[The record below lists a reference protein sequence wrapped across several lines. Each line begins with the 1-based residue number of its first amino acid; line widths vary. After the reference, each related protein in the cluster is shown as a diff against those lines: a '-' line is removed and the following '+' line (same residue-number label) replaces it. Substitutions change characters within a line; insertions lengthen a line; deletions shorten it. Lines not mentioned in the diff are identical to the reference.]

1 MSYPTDPR
9 YAPVAAFSPLDDE
22 RTIYRSPASYA
33 RPFPPY
39 DPNQNHGDLGDA
51 GIEMDT
57 RRPDPPKHDRS
68 NDTMYST
75 FSNNNAS
82 QPEMHSFL
90 HDPINKIDTFYTAN
104 TFIPYKDN
112 SGKQLR
118 HILIVS
124 SFRWLITAGLCGGY
138 VFATRMWQN
147 QGAQSEAR
155 KKVYNALTTGISIAL
170 GLNIASAFRDMALNM
185 RWPILSGRKRN
196 LVELDL
202 ILNADSL
209 TKLVKLMYVARRPLV
224 VFGCIFWLLANLL
237 AQAGI
242 AMLSLTYSFDVD
254 NSQVQMNPGQLV
266 SIPDLNHFYPQGDLS
281 RDPSIHDEEYAAHMF
296 GALSYTYGLNSSE
309 FSPEAGKIYQPK
321 GDMLFQ
327 DYETRSIEHTFSDSP
342 LDEPLGTFSVYTSRT
357 IKVSYDCSAY
367 MVTANGNGTMDDPVV
382 ETLGNMTVSQT
393 VPDSTTYLTH
403 ENHLCDSSNRCSI
416 VEAFEAS
423 DTDPWYYICNITLG
437 ETQNDPNNVSFIS
450 DYMAQIATASIAQV
464 GYTDYLGVA
473 SQIYPRDSP
482 WGTTANGSTDVIGMA
497 MSVFAMGTIAG
508 ATMYNPYTNYIGDA
522 PKQGVYLHVGHP
534 YFFYLI
540 ISLICGCHLLFIV
553 IVAVLTN
560 RVMVGPD
567 GHLSMS
573 LLLRPIADAL
583 NGVSGGK
590 ENKAFRD
597 AKRNTT
603 VLYEKGRNGK
613 RWQLNMIDR

>member
-1 MSYPTDPR
+1 MSYPVDPR

-22 RTIYRSPASYA
+22 RTGYRSPASYA
-33 RPFPPY
+33 KPFPPY
-39 DPNQNHGDLGDA
+39 DPNENHGDLGDA
-51 GIEMDT
+51 GIEMGS
-57 RRPDPPKHDRS
+57 RRPDPPRHDRS
-68 NDTMYST
+68 HETMYST
-75 FSNNNAS
+75 FSNNTS

-90 HDPINKIDTFYTAN
+90 HDPMNKIDTFYTAN
-104 TFIPYKDN
+104 TFVPYKDN

-118 HILIVS
+118 HILIGS

-138 VFATRMWQN
+138 VFVTRMWQN
-147 QGAQSEAR
+147 QGAQTEAR

-224 VFGCIFWLLANLL
+224 VFGCIFWLLVNLL

-254 NSQVQMNPGQLV
+254 YSQVQMNPGQLV
-266 SIPDLNHFYPQGDLS
+266 AIPYLDHFYPQGELS
-281 RDPSIHDEEYAAHMF
+281 DAPSIHDEEYAAHMF
-296 GALSYTYGLNSSE
+296 GVLTYTYGANSSE
-309 FSPEAGKIYQPK
+309 YAPKAGEIYQPSAAMVYY
-321 GDMLFQ
+321 D
-327 DYETRSIEHTFSDSP
+327 DDTRSVEHTFSDSP
-342 LDEPLGTFSVYTSRT
+342 RDELLGTFSVYTSRT
-357 IKVSYDCSAY
+357 INATYECSAY
-367 MVTANGNGTMDDPVV
+367 RVTANGNGTDDDLVV

-393 VPDSTTYLTH
+393 VPNSTTYLTH
-403 ENHLCDSSNRCSI
+403 DDHLCASGDRCSI

-423 DTDPWYYICNITLG
+423 DTDPWYYVCNITLG
-437 ETQNDPNNVSFIS
+437 ETRNDPQNVSWIS
-450 DYMAQIATASIAQV
+450 AYMARVATASIAQV

-497 MSVFAMGTIAG
+497 MSIFAMGTIAG
-508 ATMYNPYTNYIGDA
+508 ATMYNPYTEYTGDA

-553 IVAVLTN
+553 VVAVLTN

-603 VLYEKGRNGK
+603 VVYEKGRSGS
-613 RWQLNMIDR
+613 RWQLNMKDR

>member
-1 MSYPTDPR
+1 
-9 YAPVAAFSPLDDE
+9 
-22 RTIYRSPASYA
+22 
-33 RPFPPY
+33 
-39 DPNQNHGDLGDA
+39 
-51 GIEMDT
+51 
-57 RRPDPPKHDRS
+57 
-68 NDTMYST
+68 MYST
-75 FSNNNAS
+75 FSNNNGS

-90 HDPINKIDTFYTAN
+90 HDPMNKIDTFYTAN
-104 TFIPYKDN
+104 TFVPYKDH

-118 HILIVS
+118 HILIGS

-138 VFATRMWQN
+138 VLATRLWQQ

-224 VFGCIFWLLANLL
+224 VFVCIFWLLVNLL

-242 AMLSLTYSFDVD
+242 AMLSLTYSFDLD
-254 NSQVQMNPGQLV
+254 YSQVQMNPNELV
-266 SIPDLNHFYPQGDLS
+266 SIPSLDHFYPQGELS
-281 RDPSIHDEEYAAHMF
+281 SDPSIHDEEYAAHMF
-296 GALSYTYGLNSSE
+296 GALSYTYQLNTTDNA
-309 FSPEAGKIYQPK
+309 PAPGTIYQPK
-321 GDMLFQ
+321 GAMLYYNF
-327 DYETRSIEHTFSDSP
+327 DTRSVEHTFSDSP
-342 LDEPLGTFSVYTSRT
+342 TGELLGTFSVYTSRA
-357 IKVSYDCSAY
+357 IKVTYDCSAY
-367 MVTANGNGTMDDPVV
+367 PITANGNGTSTEPVV
-382 ETLGNMTVSQT
+382 ETLGNMTVDQT
-393 VPDSTTYLTH
+393 VPDSTTFLTH
-403 ENHLCDSSNRCSI
+403 DNHTCEGNLRCSV

-423 DTDPWYYICNITLG
+423 YTDPWYYMCNVTLG
-437 ETQNDPNNVSFIS
+437 ETQNDPRNVSYIS

-482 WGTTANGSTDVIGMA
+482 WGSTANGSTDVIGMA
-497 MSVFAMGTIAG
+497 ISIFAMGTIAG
-508 ATMYNPYTNYIGDA
+508 ATMYNPYTSYIGSA

-540 ISLICGCHLLFIV
+540 IGLICGCHLMFIV
-553 IVAVLTN
+553 VVAVLTN

-603 VLYEKGRNGK
+603 VLYEKPGRGGG

>member
-1 MSYPTDPR
+1 MSYAIDPR
-9 YAPVAAFSPLDDE
+9 YTPVGNFSPLDDD
-22 RTIYRSPASYA
+22 RTIYSSPGSYA
-33 RPFPPY
+33 RPFPQY
-39 DPNQNHGDLGDA
+39 DPNRSHGDLGDA
-51 GIEMDT
+51 GIAMES
-57 RRPDPPKHDRS
+57 RRPNPPRHDRS
-68 NDTMYST
+68 HDTMYST
-75 FSNNNAS
+75 FSSNNGS

-90 HDPINKIDTFYTAN
+90 HDPMNKIDTFYTAN
-104 TFIPYKDN
+104 TFVPYKDH

-118 HILIVS
+118 HILLGS

-138 VFATRMWQN
+138 ILATRLWQQ

-209 TKLVKLMYVARRPLV
+209 TKLVKLMLVARRPLV
-224 VFGCIFWLLANLL
+224 VFVCIFWLLVNLISPN
-237 AQAGI
+237 G
-242 AMLSLTYSFDVD
+242 
-254 NSQVQMNPGQLV
+254 LV
-266 SIPDLNHFYPQGDLS
+266 SIPKLDHFYPQGEVTS
-281 RDPSIHDEEYAAHMF
+281 DPSIHDEEYAAHMY
-296 GALSYTYGLNSSE
+296 GALSYTYRLNTSDN
-309 FSPEAGKIYQPK
+309 SPEAGKIYQPQ
-321 GDMLFQ
+321 GAMLYY
-327 DYETRSIEHTFSDSP
+327 DLDSRSVEHTFSDSP
-342 LDEPLGTFSVYTSRT
+342 TDEPIGTFSVYTSRT
-357 IKVSYDCSAY
+357 IKVTYDCSAY
-367 MVTANGNGTMDDPVV
+367 PVTANGTGTSIDLVV
-382 ETLGNMTVSQT
+382 ETLGNMTVEET
-393 VPDSTTYLTH
+393 VPDSTTFLTH
-403 ENHLCDSSNRCSI
+403 DNHTCADNQRCSV

-423 DTDPWYYICNITLG
+423 ETDPWYYVCNITLG
-437 ETQNDPNNVSFIS
+437 ETQKDPYNVSYIS
-450 DYMAQIATASIAQV
+450 DHMAQIATASIAQV

-482 WGTTANGSTDVIGMA
+482 WGSTANGSTDEIGLA
-497 MSVFAMGTIAG
+497 ISVFALGTIAG
-508 ATMYNPYTNYIGDA
+508 ATMYNPYTSYIGSA
-522 PKQGVYLHVGHP
+522 PSQGVYLHVGHP

-540 ISLICGCHLLFIV
+540 IGLICGCHLIFIV
-553 IVAVLTN
+553 VVAVLTN

-603 VLYEKGRNGK
+603 VLYEKPDRGGQ
-613 RWQLNMIDR
+613 RWKLNMIDR